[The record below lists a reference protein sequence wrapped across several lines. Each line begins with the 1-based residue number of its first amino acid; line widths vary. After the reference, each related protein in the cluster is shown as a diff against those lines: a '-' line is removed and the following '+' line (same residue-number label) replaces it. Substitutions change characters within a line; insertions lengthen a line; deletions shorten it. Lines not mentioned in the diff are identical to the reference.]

1 MRMNVLERTRKDRRG
16 AAKYGNKVR
25 ARINDRDDSCG
36 VDAASRGCS
45 FSKGYQL
52 LSCFDVAR
60 ESSAP
65 GIFNRSRRDFHF
77 FTSTFSLL
85 SKSVWLIVRP
95 GSSYRETK
103 EGSSGKIDIRI
114 LYQTS
119 ICSKGGKKGTFYKT
133 YFDKRRYFL
142 LKLVKLV
149 KPIHF
154 YVRIH
159 GG

>member
-65 GIFNRSRRDFHF
+65 GIFNRSRRVSR
-77 FTSTFSLL
+77 TSTFSLL

-95 GSSYRETK
+95 GLSYRETK
-103 EGSSGKIDIRI
+103 EESSGEVDIRI

-119 ICSKGGKKGTFYKT
+119 ICWKGGKKGSILQNVFRQTMIFLT
-133 YFDKRRYFL
+133 Y
-142 LKLVKLV
+142 VKLV
-149 KPIHF
+149 EPIHF

>member
-1 MRMNVLERTRKDRRG
+1 MQPHVGARFQKDTNCFHASTSLVNRAHLEFLI
-16 AAKYGNKVR
+16 AV
-25 ARINDRDDSCG
+25 
-36 VDAASRGCS
+36 
-45 FSKGYQL
+45 
-52 LSCFDVAR
+52 VAT
-60 ESSAP
+60 
-65 GIFNRSRRDFHF
+65 F
-77 FTSTFSLL
+77 TFSLL

-103 EGSSGKIDIRI
+103 EESSGKVDIRI